1 MEGVTLQG
9 DLLGLAGGRT
19 WREGRRTKDNGQ
31 VWGLSRH
38 ERWCHILR
46 QGLGRGWFGGA
57 LCLKH
62 IRVEMGAGNWTS
74 GERPVRMPHLGGR
87 QREGG
92 IQSRGPRQGRRGKVQ
107 GKRVREE
114 GLDGPGSS
122 SFQKLVRELEMQK
135 DKAGQVDGKWEV
147 GLSVEGEREKY
158 ARKEGKNRS
167 VRKAALPQDKGSLA
181 LRGLGI
187 GRRHSAPGAGRGG
200 RDPGPPTSSCR

>member
-1 MEGVTLQG
+1 M
-9 DLLGLAGGRT
+9 
-19 WREGRRTKDNGQ
+19 
-31 VWGLSRH
+31 
-38 ERWCHILR
+38 
-46 QGLGRGWFGGA
+46 
-57 LCLKH
+57 
-62 IRVEMGAGNWTS
+62 
-74 GERPVRMPHLGGR
+74 
-87 QREGG
+87 
-92 IQSRGPRQGRRGKVQ
+92 Q

-147 GLSVEGEREKY
+147 GLSVEGESEKY